1 MPQQT
6 SVAVID
12 KIYRY
17 PIKGLGGE
25 ELPQAILRPG
35 CGIAH
40 DRCWG
45 LATREWDEL
54 FQGDKWR
61 PWEYCLSLK
70 KKERPALLS
79 ISVRE
84 DLNGAPILAVS
95 VQGKEEVS
103 GHPEK
108 DKARLEMFFRDFLQ
122 DDNLSLREAKEP
134 VWDERNMHLSVL
146 NLNSVRDL
154 SGHMQNYLSPLRF
167 RANILIK
174 NASAWK
180 EKKSDDMLINTV
192 TLTLGGD
199 VPRCAATQVN
209 PKTALRDANVPAALV
224 RHYGHNNM
232 GVYAVVKNG
241 GPIAAGMEAHF

>member
-1 MPQQT
+1 M
-6 SVAVID
+6 
-12 KIYRY
+12 
-17 PIKGLGGE
+17 GGE

-40 DRCWG
+40 DRRWA

-84 DLNGAPILAVS
+84 NPNGAPILAVS

-108 DKARLEMFFRDFLQ
+108 NKVRLEEFFRDFLQ
-122 DDNLSLREAKEP
+122 DDNLCLRKAEEP
-134 VWDERNMHLSVL
+134 VWDERKMHLSVL
-146 NLNSVRDL
+146 NLDSVRDL
-154 SGHMQNYLSPLRF
+154 SEHMKSDISPLRF

-174 NASAWK
+174 NAPAWK
-180 EKKSDDMLINTV
+180 ERKGGDMLINTV
-192 TLTLGGD
+192 TLTLGDD

-232 GVYAVVKNG
+232 GVYAAVKNG
-241 GPIAAGMEAHF
+241 GTIAAGMEAQL